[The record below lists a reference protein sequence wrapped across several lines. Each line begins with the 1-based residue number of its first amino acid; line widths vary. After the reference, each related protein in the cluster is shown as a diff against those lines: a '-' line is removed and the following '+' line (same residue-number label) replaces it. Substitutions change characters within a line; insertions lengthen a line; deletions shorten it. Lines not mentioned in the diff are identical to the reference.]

1 MAYVKSYKVK
11 GVLFEPPYARVLKI
25 LASPDTPRMRT
36 EHLVF
41 GISIIAAESKTNK
54 HAHEGTEECIYIVTG
69 HGEAEV
75 AGKKIELE
83 PDTAFLIKP
92 GEQHQIFNHGDETMK
107 LIWVYSPPGA
117 EKKLV
122 AKIKKAT

>member
-1 MAYVKSYKVK
+1 MK
-11 GVLFEPPYARVLKI
+11 GVLIEPPYARVLKI
-25 LASPDTPRMRT
+25 LASPDTPKMRT

-41 GISIIAAESKTNK
+41 GISIIDSKSKSDK
-54 HAHEGTEECIYIVTG
+54 HAHEGTEECVYIVTG
-69 HGEAEV
+69 HGEADV

-92 GEQHQIFNHGDETMK
+92 GEEHQIFNHDDETMK

-117 EKKLV
+117 QNQLLANVKK
-122 AKIKKAT
+122 IT